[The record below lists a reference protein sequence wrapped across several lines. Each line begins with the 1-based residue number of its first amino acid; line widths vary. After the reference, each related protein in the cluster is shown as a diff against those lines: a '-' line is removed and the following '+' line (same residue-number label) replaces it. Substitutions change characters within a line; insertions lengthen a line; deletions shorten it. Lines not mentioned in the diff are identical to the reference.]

1 MYLYLILVEI
11 LIQKVVKVIRCKKP
25 GGYNQNFASKFDI
38 ECEGLETLKEC
49 QWELVELI
57 FGSKSMFLLFQYI
70 HFSSSY

>member
-1 MYLYLILVEI
+1 MFEI

-49 QWELVELI
+49 Q
-57 FGSKSMFLLFQYI
+57 
-70 HFSSSY
+70 